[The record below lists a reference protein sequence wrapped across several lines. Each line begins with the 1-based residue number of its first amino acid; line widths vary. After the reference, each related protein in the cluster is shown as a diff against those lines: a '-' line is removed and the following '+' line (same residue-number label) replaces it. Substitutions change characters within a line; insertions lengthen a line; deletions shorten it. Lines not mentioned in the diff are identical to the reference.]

1 MEKQVRVCVACWV
14 DTLQGESVERREGRR
29 RLGQAPGNLLRG
41 LQRSLR
47 GPAEEAGRGKVG
59 ACCVRP
65 ASLVTVKVMVE
76 GKISYRTFSFF
87 ISFFFFFC
95 ILLLQYSIKTNGPFV
110 FPQGGRLNERH

>member
-1 MEKQVRVCVACWV
+1 MEKQVRVCVACGV

-47 GPAEEAGRGKVG
+47 GPADEAGRGKVG

-65 ASLVTVKVMVE
+65 ASLLTVKVMVE

-87 ISFFFFFC
+87 ISFFFFF
-95 ILLLQYSIKTNGPFV
+95 LHFTTSVFHKNKWSICVSSRGPA
-110 FPQGGRLNERH
+110 E